1 MIEQIQ
7 IKGYMC
13 EIQLSGEEI
22 SHLLSKSNTSDG
34 RLYSLNA
41 FSMSDTVLEISH
53 IYDLIWSTR
62 KLKAA
67 TIIIPTYER
76 KKYNTGKLKPGWLN
90 DSWILIEL
98 RNRKSLDH
106 NCLKLELDLVN
117 LSNNFWIWL

>member
-76 KKYNTGKLKPGWLN
+76 KKYNTGKLNQDDSMILEFWLN
-90 DSWILIEL
+90 WETE
-98 RNRKSLDH
+98 K
-106 NCLKLELDLVN
+106 V
-117 LSNNFWIWL
+117 